1 MRIIAIDGPSG
12 AGKSS
17 YAATLGLPIVPTD
30 HFATW
35 DDPVAWWPR
44 LVDGVITPL
53 LHGACGRYRRMEWTD
68 GVPALGAEIV
78 VEPTEVLV
86 VEGFSAGRRAATPW
100 LSQLI
105 WVDAPDALE
114 RAVARDGEASRADL
128 VRWKE
133 FERGWFQVDGTRER
147 ADLLVQR

>member
-12 AGKSS
+12 AGKSH
-17 YAATLGLPIVPTD
+17 YAATLGRPIVPTD

-44 LVDGVITPL
+44 LVEGVIKPL
-53 LHGACGRYRRMEWTD
+53 LDGSCGRYRRMDWS
-68 GVPALGAEIV
+68 GGGPVLGPEVV

-86 VEGFSAGRRAATPW
+86 VEGVSAGRRAAAPW

-105 WVDAPDALE
+105 WVEAADALE

-128 VRWKE
+128 VRWKD
-133 FERGWFQVDGTRER
+133 FERGWFPVDGTRDR
-147 ADLLVQR
+147 ADLIVQR

>member
-12 AGKSS
+12 AGKST
-17 YAATLGLPIVPTD
+17 YAASLGLPVVPTD

-44 LVDGVITPL
+44 LVDGVIRPL
-53 LHGACGRYRRMEWTD
+53 QRGEQGRYRRMDWSS
-68 GVPALGAEIV
+68 GVPVLGTEVV
-78 VEPTEVLV
+78 VEPTEALV
-86 VEGFSAGRRAATPW
+86 VEGVSAGRRAATPW
-100 LSQLI
+100 LSRLI
-105 WVDAPDALE
+105 WVEAEDALG
-114 RAVARDGEASRADL
+114 RAVARDGEASRAEL

-147 ADLLVQR
+147 ADLIVQG

>member
-12 AGKSS
+12 AGKSC
-17 YAATLGLPIVPTD
+17 YAASLGLPIVPTD

-44 LVDGVITPL
+44 LADGVIRPL
-53 LHGACGRYRRMEWTD
+53 LRGEPGRYRRMDWSS
-68 GVPALGAEIV
+68 GVPVLGAEV
-78 VEPTEVLV
+78 VVPPTEVLV
-86 VEGFSAGRRAATPW
+86 VEGVSSGRRAATPW
-100 LSQLI
+100 LSRLI
-105 WVDAPDALE
+105 WVEAEDALE
-114 RAVARDGEASRADL
+114 RAVARDGEASREDL

-147 ADLLVQR
+147 ADLVVQR

>member
-1 MRIIAIDGPSG
+1 MKVIAIDGPSG
-12 AGKSS
+12 AGKST
-17 YAATLGLPIVPTD
+17 YAASLGLPIVPTD

-44 LVDGVITPL
+44 LVDGVLKPL
-53 LHGACGRYRRMEWTD
+53 QQGLYGRYRRMDWSS
-68 GVPALGAEIV
+68 GVPVLGAEVV

-100 LSQLI
+100 LSQLV
-105 WVDAPDALE
+105 WVESGDALA
-114 RAVARDGEASRADL
+114 RAIARDGEGSRADL
-128 VRWKE
+128 LRWKE

-147 ADLLVQR
+147 ADLVVQG

>member
-17 YAATLGLPIVPTD
+17 YAATLGLPVVPTD

-44 LVDGVITPL
+44 LVDGVIEPL
-53 LHGACGRYRRMEWTD
+53 LRGSPGRYRRMDWS
-68 GVPALGAEIV
+68 GGRPVLGAEV
-78 VEPTEVLV
+78 VVQPTEVLV
-86 VEGFSAGRRAATPW
+86 VEGVSAGRRAAARW

-105 WVDAPDALE
+105 WVEAADALE
-114 RAVARDGEASRADL
+114 RAVARDGPASRADL

-133 FERGWFQVDGTRER
+133 FERGWFHVDGTRER
-147 ADLLVQR
+147 ADLIVQR